1 MLFFSLQM
9 PAQARPFQQPY
20 LSPAPTFVSRPM
32 APPQNGQTLQIPMST
47 PMSIQQPISQSSSPV
62 MAPQAILKGSPS
74 PLNGDSSPMTD
85 GSSIP
90 ATTAPVATGNSSPV
104 LSPTNGI
111 KKPKLRLQIPTE
123 AKESNATNTTLA
135 DAMIKTED
143 SSELPPV
150 SLFLS
155 NWFQMMCTPLSH
167 LTLCPC

>member
-1 MLFFSLQM
+1 MLLFSFSFQI

-20 LSPAPTFVSRPM
+20 LSPTPTFVSRPM

-62 MAPQAILKGSPS
+62 MAPQTIFKGTPS
-74 PLNGDSSPMTD
+74 SMNGDSPMTD

-90 ATTAPVATGNSSPV
+90 TSTSVGTTAGNSSPV

-155 NWFQMMCTPLSH
+155 ILFQSTTPIIVSS
-167 LTLCPC
+167 